1 MGIIY
6 NIVNDKK
13 DLTNEEKTRQLKQYF
28 LTKLSNIRQLSHTK
42 ELDKLQTTMGILFQH
57 LRKDILKILVEILPD
72 NQKSLILSF
81 DFQNIEWN
89 KQIFHIMYS
98 FGLKDLIMWFFFHI
112 PYFHNWDTLYTLQM
126 YRNNLLT
133 MLSFA
138 KKNWKPNSYFTES
151 EFVHMCNS
159 SCLMYPITYQNKNNC
174 QIITEFNSLLKQ
186 ICPWLTYTSPH
197 LGNKLLSRL
206 KDKDKNRDV
215 DTIDN
220 NNENKRKICFITDS
234 FVVDSCVFRD
244 RIGLIGQ
251 LMKQDCFDIYVAS
264 FFEKKHVTGDI
275 AKLFLKK
282 INNKYIHLQ
291 RNLEVARNTIDAYQF
306 DIIIYPDIGMKLY
319 PYLLSFSRLAPIQ
332 INTWGHSET
341 SGIESIDYFISSK
354 YFHPYQKITDDTVQQ
369 EFSEKIVL
377 MDSLSTY
384 YLPPTKM
391 FNIDVE
397 KFKTNKQLGYP
408 NEINVYGCLQTSYK
422 ITKEFEK
429 VLLNILKFDPKSYII
444 LSNAI
449 PYCRTHLI
457 RFKEVFGNYLQR
469 IRWYPALDKF
479 QYLELVNICCVILD
493 PFPFGGCNTSFEA
506 FDLNVPVIT
515 LPSQF
520 LSGNF
525 TTGLYKKMGITDC
538 IVNTEK
544 EYYQKAIQVSNNIK
558 LRNKIVRDIENNKM
572 KIFLEKES
580 VEEWKSFL
588 LGI

>member
-6 NIVNDKK
+6 NIINDKK

-28 LTKLSNIRQLSHTK
+28 ITKLSNIRQLSSTN
-42 ELDKLQTTMGILFQH
+42 ELDKIQTTMGILFQH

-98 FGLKDLIMWFFFHI
+98 LGLKDLIIWFFFHI
-112 PYFHNWDTLYTLQM
+112 PYFHNFTNQFTLQM
-126 YRNNLLT
+126 YRATLLN
-133 MLSFA
+133 MLVYA
-138 KKNWKPNSYFTES
+138 QKQWKSNFNFTES
-151 EFVHMCNS
+151 EFVHMCNT
-159 SCLMYPITYQNKNNC
+159 SCLMYPITYQNMNNNK
-174 QIITEFNSLLKQ
+174 IITEYNSLIQQ

-206 KDKDKNRDV
+206 KDKENIYRV
-215 DTIDN
+215 
-220 NNENKRKICFITDS
+220 NKRKICFISDS

-264 FFEKKHVTGDI
+264 FFEKKHVSGDI

-282 INNKYIHLQ
+282 INNNYIHLQ
-291 RNLEVARNTIDAYQF
+291 RNLEVARNTLDTYQF
-306 DIIIYPDIGMKLY
+306 DVIIYPDIGMKLY

-354 YFHPYQKITDDTVQQ
+354 YFHPYQKINDETVQD

-397 KFKTNKQLGYP
+397 KFKTKNQLGYP
-408 NEINVYGCLQTSYK
+408 DEINVYGCLQTSYK
-422 ITKEFEK
+422 ITKDFEK

-506 FDLNVPVIT
+506 FDLNIPVIT

-525 TTGLYKKMGITDC
+525 TTGLYKKMGITEC
-538 IVNTEK
+538 IVNNEK
-544 EYYQKAIQVSNNIK
+544 EYYQKAIQISNNIK

-580 VEEWKSFL
+580 VDEWKSFL
-588 LGI
+588 LRV